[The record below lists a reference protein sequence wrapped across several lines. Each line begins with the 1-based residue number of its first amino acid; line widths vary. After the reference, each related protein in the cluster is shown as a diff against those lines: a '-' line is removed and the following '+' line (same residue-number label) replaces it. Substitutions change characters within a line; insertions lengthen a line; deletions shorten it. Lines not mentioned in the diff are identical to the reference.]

1 VCGLGYVDGL
11 EGANCRHRR
20 YPFVDGVSERTY
32 TDEQLAHIDDHL
44 GCEYEGRHYTAYE
57 ATQQQR
63 RIERTV
69 RAIKRRKVAQ
79 KAAGLAEDATATQ
92 SRINRL
98 TKKYREFS
106 KAAGL
111 PLQMD
116 RMRIIDKG
124 NYAKPPTAHVPPT
137 VQKNLPLS
145 GQKEK
150 YTDVTA
156 QWRETATPNS
166 HQLQDLQEYTTG
178 GVTYKVDGHNVV
190 LDYSPHEKEIAE
202 LLEREFGGELYMVP
216 RVNNPQ
222 GISTPD
228 YLFRGN
234 GYDLK
239 TIGEKAGPNTI
250 FNRIK
255 KAAKQAQ
262 NFIVDVSI
270 SGLSDKEVDKQIE
283 KLFDRAD
290 TGWLEKIIVVR
301 DNRIVKVVKR
311 A

>member
-1 VCGLGYVDGL
+1 ML
-11 EGANCRHRR
+11 
-20 YPFVDGVSERTY
+20 
-32 TDEQLAHIDDHL
+32 
-44 GCEYEGRHYTAYE
+44 
-57 ATQQQR
+57 
-63 RIERTV
+63 
-69 RAIKRRKVAQ
+69 KRRKIAQ
-79 KAAGLAEDATATQ
+79 KAAGLEADATATQ
-92 SRINRL
+92 ARINRL

-228 YLFRGN
+228 YLFRGKRF
-234 GYDLK
+234 DLK
-239 TIGEKAGPNTI
+239 DIHGNGKNAFYNAVA
-250 FNRIK
+250 K
-255 KAAKQAQ
+255 KAAQAE
-262 NFIVDVSI
+262 NFIFDI
-270 SGLSDKEVDKQIE
+270 SKCQLDEE
-283 KLFDRAD
+283 
-290 TGWLEKIIVVR
+290 E
-301 DNRIVKVVKR
+301 VKR
-311 A
+311 QIALLFSSMHTSFVETVVLIKNGKVLRIQKRNK